1 MAEEKIDIVGLFPSP
16 VYITHRE
23 MDLDL
28 TEEKEIRDIINEG
41 MSERKEI
48 PFVSRNMYI
57 FDTRLYNLKEFCEK
71 HIKIYVKEII
81 NPKEKLDF
89 YITQSWLNVIT
100 PNNAN
105 NITEFPKHSHA
116 NSIISGVFYISTKEE
131 DSIRFYDENVKVK
144 EWMRFNLLEN
154 NIWNSNMF
162 SQNVDNNTLVLFP
175 SWLEHSAENF
185 SPNRISLAFNV
196 FAKGLFGTKN
206 TPSELIL

>member
-1 MAEEKIDIVGLFPSP
+1 MAEKEYDIIGLFPSP
-16 VYITHRE
+16 VYITRRE

-41 MSERKEI
+41 MGERKEI
-48 PFVSRNMYI
+48 TFVSNDMYI

-81 NPKEKLDF
+81 TPKEKLDF

-100 PNNAN
+100 NN
-105 NITEFPKHSHA
+105 TTHYPKHYHA
-116 NSIISGVFYISTKEE
+116 NSIISGVFYISTKEG
-131 DSIRFYDENVKVK
+131 DSLLFYDDNVKVK
-144 EWMRFNLLEN
+144 ERIGFNLLEN
-154 NIWNSNMF
+154 NVWNSNMW
-162 SQNVDNNTLVLFP
+162 SQDVDNNTLILFP
-175 SWLEHSAENF
+175 SWLEHSAGIF
-185 SPNRISLAFNV
+185 SSNRISLAFNV